1 MRSVAG
7 PGRGGDAGALLS
19 GAVGGSAAERAGIG
33 KHREII
39 GEVSGKHRAGIGRAP
54 GGHREGHR
62 AGTGTGDLAEAGSS
76 ALRGAAVGPTGGF
89 AEAHWWRTS
98 VARKGLLPMAEDHG
112 GIDDARR
119 EELRGPLRDGR
130 RASRGWVGSSH

>member
-1 MRSVAG
+1 VRSGAG
-7 PGRGGDAGALLS
+7 PGRGRLAGDAGGLLS
-19 GAVGGSAAERAGIG
+19 GAVGGAAAERAGIG

-39 GEVSGKHRAGIGRAP
+39 GEASGDHRGSIGKGIGR
-54 GGHREGHR
+54 
-62 AGTGTGDLAEAGSS
+62 GTGKGDLAEAGSS

-89 AEAHWWRTS
+89 AEALWWRTS
-98 VARKGLLPMAEDHG
+98 VARKGLLPMADDHG